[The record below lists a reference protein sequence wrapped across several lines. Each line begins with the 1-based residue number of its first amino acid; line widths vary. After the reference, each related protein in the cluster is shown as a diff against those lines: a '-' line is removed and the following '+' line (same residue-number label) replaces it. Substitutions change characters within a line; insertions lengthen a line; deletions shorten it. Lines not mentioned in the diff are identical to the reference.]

1 MVEKKNKRFEE
12 NFFLLETLAKELQ
25 SGQVSV
31 DELVPKMRDA
41 TKAMKVCKEVLKDTR
56 IQLSEI
62 ETEISSLLED
72 KNASND

>member
-12 NFFLLETLAKELQ
+12 NFFLLETLAKDLQ
-25 SGQVSV
+25 NGQVSV

-41 TKAMKVCKEVLKDTR
+41 TKAMKVCKEVLKNTR

-62 ETEISSLLED
+62 ETEINSLLED
-72 KNASND
+72 KNASSE